1 MQYHISV
8 VDDHPIF
15 REGLKFL
22 LDNESDLEFCCEAS
36 NSEDALKQLR
46 NCPCD
51 LVTMDLSLAG
61 SSGLQ
66 LIKQFRLYD
75 KSIKIL
81 VASMHDETLFAE
93 RCIRAGANGYI
104 NKEVAPQ
111 KIINAIRVVLS
122 GKYYLS
128 DNMKEY
134 LAQRNFMGG
143 DNVSNSPEEALS
155 NREMEVF
162 MLIGEGKSSHKIASQ
177 LNISSKTVD
186 THKEHIKKKLAI
198 NDKAELIKKAVAW
211 SMRAS
216 IYEP

>member
-1 MQYHISV
+1 MQFHILV

-15 REGLKFL
+15 REGLKSL
-22 LDNESDLEFCCEAS
+22 LANADDLKFCCEAS
-36 NSEDALKQLR
+36 TSEEALKQLR

-66 LIKQFRLYD
+66 LIKQFRFYD

-104 NKEVAPQ
+104 NKEEAPK
-111 KIINAIRVVLS
+111 KIINAIRSILS

-128 DNMKEY
+128 DKVKEH

-143 DNVSNSPEEALS
+143 GNTSNSPEETLS

-162 MLIGEGKSSHKIASQ
+162 MLIGEGKSLQKIASQ

-211 SMRAS
+211 SMR
-216 IYEP
+216 ETL

>member
-1 MQYHISV
+1 MQCHILI

-15 REGLKFL
+15 REGLKSL
-22 LDNESDLEFCCEAS
+22 LDNEDDLKFCCEAS
-36 NSEDALKQLR
+36 NSEEAIKQLR

-61 SSGLQ
+61 GSGLQ
-66 LIKQFRLYD
+66 LIKQFRSYN
-75 KSIKIL
+75 KTIKIL
-81 VASMHDETLFAE
+81 VASMHDETMFAE

-104 NKEVAPQ
+104 NKEEAPQ
-111 KIINAIRVVLS
+111 KIIHAIRVVMS

-128 DNMKEY
+128 NNLKEY

-143 DNVSNSPEEALS
+143 ENASRPPEEVLS
-155 NREMEVF
+155 NREIEVF
-162 MLIGEGKSSHKIASQ
+162 MLIAEGKNSHKIASQ

-198 NDKAELIKKAVAW
+198 DDKVELIKKAVAW
-211 SMRAS
+211 SMNES
-216 IYEP
+216 N